1 MNTSTKI
8 ARFFVVVEIILM

>member
-8 ARFFVVVEIILM
+8 AQFFVVVEIILM